1 MSLQTMD
8 RRFRR
13 SWSVAFLV
21 ENQAAMF
28 AAYMNILWWRL
39 SGCPSGTRIAAR
51 QIGPA

>member
-28 AAYMNILWWRL
+28 AAYMNILRRRL
-39 SGCPSGTRIAAR
+39 LVV
-51 QIGPA
+51 PAGRVSRLGR